1 MAFPFIVILN
11 LISTLLD
18 QFAKNKIYKK
28 KVKQL
33 SVVSFHNQKC
43 IGSETTLRS
52 YLVRPND
59 ADDQAKQVD
68 VVHRIPRGFGKAYID
83 KNGRSMQVRMRE
95 HDRNIRLTR
104 TQYFAISEL
113 AHNSSHRPL
122 LNDIKFFDRDPHFYT
137 RKVKETIR
145 VRLHLNNINRDSEA
159 EI

>member
-83 KNGRSMQVRMRE
+83 KNGRSMQERIRE
-95 HDRNIRLTR
+95 HDRNIWLTR
-104 TQYFAISEL
+104 TQNSAISER
-113 AHNSSHRPL
+113 AHNTSHRPL
-122 LNDIKFFDRDPHFYT
+122 
-137 RKVKETIR
+137 
-145 VRLHLNNINRDSEA
+145 
-159 EI
+159 